1 MTTTIISKR
10 SFSAVTLCASLALSG
25 CDLVKDI
32 PVGTG
37 YAARNICSQYFLSG
51 IDLKTA
57 THRYVAPAVK
67 PLPLLW
73 AIEVDDVNR
82 TVSVRDQ
89 IFINQNRNTAYYREG
104 VGCTLL
110 HDSTPEQLDA
120 QLPLIPPPQDT
131 TTAPWPLGDGPVDA
145 GLPGIDYPAL
155 GAAVDAAFAETGPTP
170 INTLAVTVVHQG
182 QLIAEQY
189 ANGIGPDTRLIGWSM
204 TKSFTAT
211 LIGLLY
217 DQARLTLDAP
227 APVAEW
233 QGTDKATITL
243 VDLLH
248 MAAGLEW
255 SETAQGDTPDQGRM
269 LFVAP
274 DFASYYA
281 AKPVV
286 AEPGTRF
293 NYSTGVSSLLGR
305 IAQDTIGGSLAD
317 TYHFMNDTL
326 FHPLGIDDAVLE
338 FDTLGQPAGG
348 SGLYLSARDWARLGL
363 LYARDGNW
371 FGRQILSS
379 EWIDQALTPSPANP
393 IYGYQIWLNTA
404 GKIWPSLPE
413 DSFAF
418 RGFQQQIVLVIPR
431 HDLIIVRLGVTVD
444 GGATGTGQSGFNVE
458 QLANSIIAALPP
470 HDIGE
475 SLP

>member
-25 CDLVKDI
+25 CDLAKDI

-73 AIEVDDVNR
+73 AIEVDEVNR

-120 QLPLIPPPQDT
+120 QLPLITPPQDAT
-131 TTAPWPLGDGPVDA
+131 AAPWPLGDGPVDA

-170 INTLAVTVVHQG
+170 INTLAVAVVHQG

-233 QGTDKATITL
+233 QGTDKAAITL

-348 SGLYLSARDWARLGL
+348 SG
-363 LYARDGNW
+363 
-371 FGRQILSS
+371 QILSS
-379 EWIDQALTPSPANP
+379 DWIDQALTPSPANP

-444 GGATGTGQSGFNVE
+444 DGATGTGPSGFNVE
-458 QLANSIIAALPP
+458 QLANDILAALPAN
-470 HDIGE
+470 DSGE
-475 SLP
+475 PSP